1 MSSLLLLFAT
11 LECMCG
17 FVLPIC
23 SAFSKP
29 THRLKRY
36 YYEDFLLFQYC
47 FSILALCYLQALIFY
62 YDQKENFRHKCCQKF
77 AQQADQL
84 KLDMS
89 KTAQP
94 EDVFQFIQNGL
105 TGKQFGSD
113 RQLVTV
119 PTAPPTFQSEQNLRM
134 DEDGSHGRL

>member
-29 THRLKRY
+29 THKLKRY

-62 YDQKENFRHKCCQKF
+62 YGQKENFRHKCCQRF
-77 AQQADQL
+77 AQQTDQL
-84 KLDMS
+84 NWDKS
-89 KTAQP
+89 ATVQP
-94 EDVFQFIQNGL
+94 DDLFQFKQNSL
-105 TGKQFGSD
+105 TGEQFAKD
-113 RQLVTV
+113 RQLEAV
-119 PTAPPTFQSEQNLRM
+119 PTAPPTFQSKNDLRI
-134 DEDGSHGRL
+134 DEGRSDGRL